1 MLEEPLKTQTIA
13 AAQVITD
20 TIIAYTTYITQK
32 LNPKLEHYETLST
45 SQQTTRQKEATA
57 TGIQLVQST
66 TRDIT
71 ETTDEMQSIV
81 TRLNEAAT
89 TEEALSALAYAEER
103 RQRWKNRL
111 MWIMAMYI
119 FFITPVD
126 KALKSD
132 V

>member
-1 MLEEPLKTQTIA
+1 MLEEPLKTQTA
-13 AAQVITD
+13 EAAQVITD
-20 TIIAYTTYITQK
+20 TITAYTAYTTQK
-32 LNPKLEHYETLST
+32 LNPKLEHYKALST
-45 SQQTTRQKEATA
+45 NQQTTRQKEATA
-57 TGIQLVQST
+57 TGIQLIQST

-71 ETTDEMQSIV
+71 ETTDEMQNIV
-81 TRLNEAAT
+81 TRLNEAT
-89 TEEALSALAYAEER
+89 TAEEALSVLAYAQER

-111 MWIMAMYI
+111 MWIMVMYI

>member
-1 MLEEPLKTQTIA
+1 MLEEPFKTQTA
-13 AAQVITD
+13 EAAQVITD
-20 TIIAYTTYITQK
+20 TITAYTTYITQK
-32 LNPKLEHYETLST
+32 LNPKLEHYKALST

-71 ETTDEMQSIV
+71 ATMDEMQGVV

-89 TEEALSALAYAEER
+89 TEEALSVLAYAQER
-103 RQRWKNRL
+103 RRRWKNRL
-111 MWIMAMYI
+111 TWVMGMYI
-119 FFITPVD
+119 LFITPVD

>member
-1 MLEEPLKTQTIA
+1 MLEEALKTQTA
-13 AAQVITD
+13 EAAQVITD
-20 TIIAYTTYITQK
+20 TITGYTTYIAQK
-32 LNPKLEHYETLST
+32 LNPKLERYKTLST
-45 SQQTTRQKEATA
+45 GQQTTRQKEATA

-71 ETTDEMQSIV
+71 ETTDEMQSVV
-81 TRLNEAAT
+81 TRLNEAT
-89 TEEALSALAYAEER
+89 TAEEALSALTFAEER
-103 RQRWKNRL
+103 RQRWKNKL

-132 V
+132 A

>member
-1 MLEEPLKTQTIA
+1 MLEEPLKTQTTE

-89 TEEALSALAYAEER
+89 TEEALSALGYAEER

>member
-1 MLEEPLKTQTIA
+1 MLKEPLKTQITE

-20 TIIAYTTYITQK
+20 TITGYTQYITHK
-32 LNPKLEHYETLST
+32 LTPKLERYRDLTT
-45 SQQTTRQKEATA
+45 NQQTTRQKEAAA

-66 TRDIT
+66 TQDIT
-71 ETTDEMQSIV
+71 ATMDEMQGVV

-89 TEEALSALAYAEER
+89 TEEAISALAYAEER

-111 MWIMAMYI
+111 TWIMGMYI
-119 FFITPVD
+119 LFITPVD
-126 KALKSD
+126 KALKSG

>member
-1 MLEEPLKTQTIA
+1 MLEEPLKTQTTE

-89 TEEALSALAYAEER
+89 TDEALSALAHAQER
-103 RQRWKNRL
+103 RQRWKNKL
-111 MWIMAMYI
+111 IWIMAMYI

>member
-1 MLEEPLKTQTIA
+1 MLEEPLKTQTSE

-20 TIIAYTTYITQK
+20 TITGYTAYIAHK
-32 LNPKLEHYETLST
+32 LTPKLERYRDLST
-45 SQQTTRQKEATA
+45 NQQTTRQKEATA

-66 TRDIT
+66 TRDII
-71 ETTDEMQSIV
+71 ETTDEMQGVV

-89 TEEALSALAYAEER
+89 TDEALSALAYAEER

-111 MWIMAMYI
+111 TWIMGMYI
-119 FFITPVD
+119 LFITPVD

>member
-1 MLEEPLKTQTIA
+1 MLEETLKTQTTE

-20 TIIAYTTYITQK
+20 TITAYTTYIAQK
-32 LNPKLEHYETLST
+32 LDPKLEHYRDLSA

-81 TRLNEAAT
+81 TRLNEAT
-89 TEEALSALAYAEER
+89 TAEEALSVLAYAQER

-111 MWIMAMYI
+111 MWIMAVYI

>member
-1 MLEEPLKTQTIA
+1 MLEEPLKTQTVE

-20 TIIAYTTYITQK
+20 TITGYTQYITHK
-32 LNPKLEHYETLST
+32 LAPKLEHYRDLST
-45 SQQTTRQKEATA
+45 SHQTTRQKEAAA

-71 ETTDEMQSIV
+71 ETTDEMQGIV
-81 TRLNEAAT
+81 TRLNEAT
-89 TEEALSALAYAEER
+89 TAEEALSALAHAQER
-103 RQRWKNRL
+103 RQRWKNKL

>member
-1 MLEEPLKTQTIA
+1 MLEEPLKTQTA
-13 AAQVITD
+13 EAAQVITD
-20 TIIAYTTYITQK
+20 TIAGYTQYITHK
-32 LNPKLEHYETLST
+32 LTPKLEHYRELSAN
-45 SQQTTRQKEATA
+45 QQTTRQKEAAA

-66 TRDIT
+66 TRDII
-71 ETTDEMQSIV
+71 ETTDEMQGAV
-81 TRLNEAAT
+81 TRLNEAT
-89 TEEALSALAYAEER
+89 TAEEALSVLAYAQER

>member
-1 MLEEPLKTQTIA
+1 MLEEPLKTQTA
-13 AAQVITD
+13 EAAQVITD
-20 TIIAYTTYITQK
+20 TITGYNQYITNK
-32 LNPKLEHYETLST
+32 LTPKLERYRELST
-45 SQQTTRQKEATA
+45 SQQTTRQKEAAA

-71 ETTDEMQSIV
+71 ATTDEMQGVV
-81 TRLNEAAT
+81 TRLNEATT

-111 MWIMAMYI
+111 TWIMGMYI
-119 FFITPVD
+119 LFITPVD

>member
-1 MLEEPLKTQTIA
+1 MLEEPLKTQTTE

-71 ETTDEMQSIV
+71 ETTDEMQSV
-81 TRLNEAAT
+81 ATQLAEAETDA
-89 TEEALSALAYAEER
+89 EAIAALACAQER
-103 RQRWKNRL
+103 KQRWKNKL
-111 MWIMAMYI
+111 IWILAMHAL
-119 FFITPVD
+119 FIAPVD

>member
-1 MLEEPLKTQTIA
+1 MLEETLKTQTA
-13 AAQVITD
+13 EAAQVITD
-20 TIIAYTTYITQK
+20 TIAGYTQYITHK
-32 LNPKLEHYETLST
+32 LTPKLEHYRDLST
-45 SQQTTRQKEATA
+45 ANQTTRQKEATA

-66 TRDIT
+66 TRDII
-71 ETTDEMQSIV
+71 ETTDEMQGAV

-89 TEEALSALAYAEER
+89 TDEALSALAYAEER

>member
-1 MLEEPLKTQTIA
+1 MLEEPLKTQTTE

-20 TIIAYTTYITQK
+20 TITAYTTYITQK
-32 LNPKLEHYETLST
+32 LNPKLEHYKTLST

>member
-1 MLEEPLKTQTIA
+1 MLEEPLKTQTA
-13 AAQVITD
+13 EAAQVITD
-20 TIIAYTTYITQK
+20 TITGYTQYITQK
-32 LNPKLEHYETLST
+32 LTPKLERYKTLST
-45 SQQTTRQKEATA
+45 GQQTTRQKEATA

-71 ETTDEMQSIV
+71 EVTDEMQSVV
-81 TRLNEAAT
+81 TRLNEAT
-89 TEEALSALAYAEER
+89 TAEEALSALAHAQER

>member
-1 MLEEPLKTQTIA
+1 MLEETLKTQTA
-13 AAQVITD
+13 EAAQVITD
-20 TIIAYTTYITQK
+20 TITGYTQYINHK
-32 LNPKLEHYETLST
+32 LTPKLERYRELSAN
-45 SQQTTRQKEATA
+45 QQTDRQKEATA
-57 TGIQLVQST
+57 TGIQLIQST

-71 ETTDEMQSIV
+71 ETTDEMQGIV
-81 TRLNEAAT
+81 TRLNEAT
-89 TEEALSALAYAEER
+89 TAEEALSALAYAEER
-103 RQRWKNRL
+103 RQRWKNKL

>member
-1 MLEEPLKTQTIA
+1 MLEEPLKTQTA
-13 AAQVITD
+13 EAAQVITD
-20 TIIAYTTYITQK
+20 TSTRYTQYITHK
-32 LNPKLEHYETLST
+32 LTPKLERYRDLST
-45 SQQTTRQKEATA
+45 NQQTTRQKEAAT

-71 ETTDEMQSIV
+71 ETTDEMQSVV

-89 TEEALSALAYAEER
+89 TDEALSALAHAQER

>member
-1 MLEEPLKTQTIA
+1 MLEEPLKTQTA
-13 AAQVITD
+13 EAAQVITD
-20 TIIAYTTYITQK
+20 TITAYTIYIIQK
-32 LNPKLEHYETLST
+32 LNPKLEHYKTLST
-45 SQQTTRQKEATA
+45 GQQTTRQKEATA

-71 ETTDEMQSIV
+71 ETTDEMQSVV
-81 TRLNEAAT
+81 TRLNEAVT

-111 MWIMAMYI
+111 TWIMGMYI
-119 FFITPVD
+119 LFITPVD

>member
-1 MLEEPLKTQTIA
+1 MLEEPLKTQTTE

>member
-1 MLEEPLKTQTIA
+1 MLEESLKTQTTE

-20 TIIAYTTYITQK
+20 TITAYTTYITQK
-32 LNPKLEHYETLST
+32 LNPKLERYKTLST
-45 SQQTTRQKEATA
+45 GQQTTRQKEATA

-71 ETTDEMQSIV
+71 ETTDEMQSVV
-81 TRLNEAAT
+81 TRLNEAT
-89 TEEALSALAYAEER
+89 TAEEALSALAHAQER
-103 RQRWKNRL
+103 RQRWKNKL
-111 MWIMAMYI
+111 IWILAMHAL
-119 FFITPVD
+119 FIAPVD